1 MAIDE
6 QTLTKG
12 QARKLTALRRSVGD
26 ELGEEVFGKWLAQQ
40 AAASGPKADPVAI
53 KIEEALAGFAG
64 DQKFN
69 LGVYGYTV
77 RRARGKGASG
87 FVATK
92 NAKP

>member
-6 QTLTKG
+6 KTLTKG
-12 QARKLTALRRSVGD
+12 QTRKLTALRRSVGD

-40 AAASGPKADPVAI
+40 ATASAPKADPVAE

-64 DQKFN
+64 DRKFN
-69 LGVYGYTV
+69 LGVYGYTI
-77 RRARGKGASG
+77 RRARGKGATG

-92 NAKP
+92 KLKP